1 MTENIDIALLEFLNG
16 SASSFLD
23 ALMLTL
29 TSGYTW
35 IPLYVALLYLVI
47 NNSETMSHIIL
58 VVGCVLLCVVLSGG
72 ICDYIV
78 KPLVGRIRPINDY
91 ALRDVVVS
99 ACYSKPKDFSFFS
112 SHAANTVSIAIF
124 FSLLVRD
131 MKLFI
136 ALLLWSFTNCY
147 TRLYLGVHYPTDIL
161 AGLVWG
167 IFVGSFMYFVYTRL
181 YSKISNFGCFVS
193 TQYTSKGYTIV
204 TIDLVIMI
212 LVSIYIVAIL
222 RAIIWA

>member
-1 MTENIDIALLEFLNG
+1 MIENIDIALLEFLNG

-181 YSKISNFGCFVS
+181 YSNISNVGCFVS

>member
-1 MTENIDIALLEFLNG
+1 MIENIDIALLEFLNG

-181 YSKISNFGCFVS
+181 YSKISNFGCFVA

>member
-1 MTENIDIALLEFLNG
+1 MIENIDIALLEFLNG

-181 YSKISNFGCFVS
+181 DSKISNFGCFVS

>member
-1 MTENIDIALLEFLNG
+1 MIENIDIALLEFLNG

-91 ALRDVVVS
+91 ALCDVVVS

-147 TRLYLGVHYPTDIL
+147 TRLYFGVHYPTDIL

-181 YSKISNFGCFVS
+181 YSKISSFGDRKSVGRERVC
-193 TQYTSKGYTIV
+193 
-204 TIDLVIMI
+204 
-212 LVSIYIVAIL
+212 
-222 RAIIWA
+222 